1 MGTSLYADYLKSQ
14 QAPSPGSL
22 YAQYLATQGPVGP
35 AGHDFHAEY
44 KSGALAKR
52 MADANARDAANLAD
66 EQSANG
72 ETALD
77 PIASH
82 LANLASGIPGVEAA
96 QAFVRSKAR
105 GEPYAQSLTDLRE
118 SAKTINPVARYGE
131 KMLGAAPLAA
141 LLPGSPAIQGAILG
155 GADQALA
162 ADPESLGRRAFNTAA
177 GAGVGAAVGKLVD
190 VGTSAVK
197 AGFAKNPQANILARQ
212 ADRAA
217 SAAKLYGAAQTEGE
231 MNGAN
236 TAVRQFIQE
245 PEVASR
251 IEALQALEQYK
262 NTPADSPQMMRALAR
277 SMSDE
282 AKTLNKGMAV
292 TDPSKPN
299 TLREKAASLSDLK
312 KRLINT
318 VSNPSEKPPL
328 HLDVAEQRYETDP
341 LIESARPRLEGPTPR
356 VSVEPPS
363 GETPAQQMA
372 REALQRRSGLA
383 AARQAGSIEG
393 QAVEEAGNR
402 PVIRPPAEQPTPEFV
417 VGERQERVLRPGID
431 VTTPAMRVQTAPA
444 EAEPA
449 MMPSFREASQDF
461 ARRSSE
467 IDALRKGMGALQGES
482 GQQRPTPNNVISKN
496 PKTLEAFANWAQTG
510 GSKGGP
516 VAPGELQAAREG
528 VLGDLSNSWR
538 YEKQGIRMAPFRHDA
553 AVASKLLRAAP
564 DKSQSLTD
572 LLQSLGLTSLNTP
585 FTSR

>member
-1 MGTSLYADYLKSQ
+1 MTGPRIDDLDRALAQIRGQ
-14 QAPSPGSL
+14 QGPGSTGDIDAAL
-22 YAQYLATQGPVGP
+22 AQIRGQASQ
-35 AGHDFHAEY
+35 GHDWHAEY
-44 KSGALAKR
+44 ASGALAKR
-52 MADANARDAANLAD
+52 MSAANARDAANLAD
-66 EQSANG
+66 ERSANG

-82 LANLASGIPGVEAA
+82 IANLASGIPGVEAA
-96 QAFVRSKAR
+96 QAFVRSKVR

-245 PEVASR
+245 PEIASR
-251 IEALQALEQYK
+251 IEALQSLEQYK
-262 NTPADSPQMMRALAR
+262 NTPADSPEMMRALAR
-277 SMSDE
+277 NMSDE
-282 AKTLNKGMAV
+282 AKTLSKGMAV

-299 TLREKAASLSDLK
+299 TLREKAISLADLK
-312 KRLINT
+312 KRLTNT
-318 VSNPSEKPPL
+318 VSDPSLPMGPQPPGG
-328 HLDVAEQRYETDP
+328 TI
-341 LIESARPRLEGPTPR
+341 IE
-356 VSVEPPS
+356 PS
-363 GETPAQQMA
+363 
-372 REALQRRSGLA
+372 
-383 AARQAGSIEG
+383 
-393 QAVEEAGNR
+393 
-402 PVIRPPAEQPTPEFV
+402 
-417 VGERQERVLRPGID
+417 
-431 VTTPAMRVQTAPA
+431 
-444 EAEPA
+444 

-461 ARRSSE
+461 AQRSSE
-467 IDALRKGMGALQGES
+467 IDALRKGMSALQGES
-482 GQQRPTPNNVISKN
+482 GQQRPTPNAVISKN
-496 PKTLEAFANWAQTG
+496 PKTLEAFANWSQTAG
-510 GSKGGP
+510 PKGGP
-516 VAPGELQAAREG
+516 VSPGELQAAREG
-528 VLGDLSNSWR
+528 VLGDLSNAWR

-564 DKSQSLTD
+564 DKSQTLTD